1 MLYNVWSVTPPPGLR
16 EFRIPERRPNQRNR
30 KQELQNIRR
39 KNKKKNKSTK
49 TRDID
54 LSLQQSLAVRS
65 QDLTK
70 DCKPIIF
77 PMSAFRRFLNSE
89 TGPRTVHFW
98 VCCLYSFALYLLVS
112 ILNLRFLYNICAAK
126 TYQCRFPTTLK
137 KI

>member
-1 MLYNVWSVTPPPGLR
+1 MVCYPSPWSPRVQNSRAKT
-16 EFRIPERRPNQRNR
+16 ESTKQKTRITKHTEK
-30 KQELQNIRR
+30 KQ
-39 KNKKKNKSTK
+39 KKNKSTK